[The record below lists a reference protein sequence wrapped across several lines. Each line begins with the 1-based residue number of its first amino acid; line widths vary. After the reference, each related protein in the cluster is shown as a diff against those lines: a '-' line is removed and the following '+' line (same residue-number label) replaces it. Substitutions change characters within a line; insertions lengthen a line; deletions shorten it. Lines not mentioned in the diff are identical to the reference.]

1 MWYYILFVILILF
14 IIGYL
19 GWAFEE
25 PTGGVV
31 TIIIGVIFYIS
42 GSHIAGIITG
52 VVGVACYIHAKD
64 SKEKSNKASENN
76 FYFNELYKLLDRCF
90 NSNTLEF
97 NWNLWHEEDWPL
109 YAGGNKN
116 LEKKLRTTAASEL
129 ADKGKIQIRWLNNEL
144 KNMVYADYRN
154 LSVIHIKE
162 KERSIVVNL
171 ESMFAF
177 TNDQLR
183 SEVWQYRQDIYDYI
197 LYERKQLN
205 SEKLSDMIK
214 RGDAI
219 CNLVK

>member
-1 MWYYILFVILILF
+1 MWYYILFGILILF

-25 PTGGVV
+25 PAGGVI

-52 VVGVACYIHAKD
+52 IVGVCAYFSAKD
-64 SKEKSNKASENN
+64 SKEKTNKISTEN

-90 NSNTLEF
+90 NSSTLEF
-97 NWNLWHEEDWPL
+97 NWHLWFDEDWPL
-109 YAGGNKN
+109 YAGGNET
-116 LEKKLRTTAASEL
+116 LEKKLRMRAASEL
-129 ADKGKIQIRWLNNEL
+129 ANKGKVQIRWINSEL

-154 LSVIHIKE
+154 LSVMHIKE

-171 ESMFAF
+171 VSMFEL
-177 TNDQLR
+177 TDDRLR
-183 SEVWQYRQDIYDYI
+183 SEVEQYRQDIYDYI
-197 LYERKQLN
+197 LYGRKQLN

-214 RGDAI
+214 RGDTI
-219 CNLVK
+219 CN

>member
-1 MWYYILFVILILF
+1 MWYYILFGVLILF

-52 VVGVACYIHAKD
+52 IVGVCAYISAKD
-64 SKEKSNKASENN
+64 SKEKANKISTEN

-90 NSNTLEF
+90 NSSTLEF
-97 NWNLWHEEDWPL
+97 NWHLWFDKDWPL
-109 YAGGNKN
+109 YAGGNET
-116 LEKKLRTTAASEL
+116 LEKKLRMRAASEL
-129 ADKGKIQIRWLNNEL
+129 ANKGKVQIRWINSEL

-154 LSVIHIKE
+154 LSVMHIKE

-171 ESMFAF
+171 VSMFEL
-177 TNDQLR
+177 TDDRLR
-183 SEVWQYRQDIYDYI
+183 SEVEQYRQDIYDYI
-197 LYERKQLN
+197 LYGRKQLN

-214 RGDAI
+214 RGDTI
-219 CNLVK
+219 CN